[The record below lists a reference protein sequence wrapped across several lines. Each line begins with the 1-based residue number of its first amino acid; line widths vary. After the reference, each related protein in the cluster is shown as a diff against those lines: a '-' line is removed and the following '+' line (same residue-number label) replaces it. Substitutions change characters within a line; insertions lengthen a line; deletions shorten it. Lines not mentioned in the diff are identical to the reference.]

1 MYLNQRSQIVRNITL
16 SIANGSITLIILLIA
31 PLGLAAVIINTILI
45 TISTFITATASDRV
59 IQYLQPHQQPK
70 NANFPPPEDS
80 RETANLSSRD
90 HHHSQLR
97 R

>member
-1 MYLNQRSQIVRNITL
+1 MYLNQRSQLVRNITL

-45 TISTFITATASDRV
+45 TISTFITATASDRI
-59 IQYLQPHQQPK
+59 IQYLQPQQQPK
-70 NANFPPPEDS
+70 NANFPPTEDT
-80 RETANLSSRD
+80 RATANLSSRE

>member
-1 MYLNQRSQIVRNITL
+1 MYINQRSQLVRNITL
-16 SIANGSITLIILLIA
+16 AVANGSLTLIILLIA

-59 IQYLQPHQQPK
+59 IKYLQPHQHPP
-70 NANFPPPEDS
+70 NANFPPPADS
-80 RETANLSSRD
+80 RETANLSNRN